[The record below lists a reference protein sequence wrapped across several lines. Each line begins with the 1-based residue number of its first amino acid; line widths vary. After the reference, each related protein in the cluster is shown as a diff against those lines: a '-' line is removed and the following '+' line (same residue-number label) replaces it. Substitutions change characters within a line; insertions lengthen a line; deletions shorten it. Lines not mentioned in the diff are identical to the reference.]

1 MKLGKYRL
9 AERLESVCNKYKE
22 TVAIIYARDNGNREE
37 YTFGEIKK
45 NAEELVTKL
54 ASIGIKSGD
63 RIGIVG
69 ANSPWWITALFGSLK
84 SETTSVLIDSSLPSD
99 EIDRLIKNSDLS
111 CLFIYDE
118 IFDALNKE
126 DYKNF
131 PVYSLDKG
139 YNLINGCS
147 VKKEIMDID
156 EDVFAIIYSS
166 GTTSSA
172 KGVMVTYDSMD
183 LASKVCIENYY
194 TGYRKKVLNIMP
206 PFHIA
211 GLTFFTSCFL
221 LGCETF
227 IIEKPSPVKLSAAFQ
242 EYKPTSFGAVPKVY
256 DVFLE
261 KIELGLKSKGNFFRN
276 TMMKMN
282 KASIFTRKNL
292 KINIGKGIFSP
303 INKQAF
309 GGNLREFFCGAAMIS
324 RETADFYFGFGVEF
338 YAMYGLT
345 ETNIPVTTTVPSE
358 YSPGTNGSIVGKG
371 VKVKI
376 GEPDHNGIGE
386 ILIKTPCMMKGYF
399 RDEKTTSEAF
409 NEEGYF
415 KTGDLGILDLNGKL
429 VITGRSKEIIVL
441 QTGKKVA
448 PIDIEA
454 LYKDVEGIEDIACCG
469 INVKDKGYDEI
480 HLFVI
485 ASDKEAVNK
494 AILERSAELTS
505 SFRTTG
511 IHFVES
517 IPATT
522 LGKVKRHL
530 LKEMATTVQE
540 EVACECRSEE
550 YTPESN
556 IISMVYKIKKDL
568 VSRGVNVTVSS
579 RLQEEL
585 GFDSISMAELS
596 FNVEN
601 EYGVDI
607 SMKIGPQF
615 TVGDVIEI
623 ATCGA
628 SSRTSEKRFYDIEK
642 FPAIRNAAHNLV
654 FRMSV
659 EALKVFWKFQ
669 VKGIENIPDDQ
680 GYILCPNH
688 ETNLDGLWVAGSLP
702 KKHRKSYFCL
712 AKEEIAKNKVGQFFL
727 RVFGGIPVN
736 RTGNSTPALKRC
748 LEVLNKRNILLIHP
762 EGTRTDDG
770 NLKEFKEGA
779 AKLALDSETP
789 IIPVKIKGG
798 YNVYPKGRFMP
809 KLFNFKSFSRHKIEI
824 VFGKPICP
832 KGKTIAEINAAIKKE
847 IISI

>member
-1 MKLGKYRL
+1 MKLAKYKL
-9 AERLESVCNKYKE
+9 AESLDYICNKYKDKIG
-22 TVAIIYARDNGNREE
+22 VIYSRDNGEKEN
-37 YTFGEIKK
+37 YTFGNISDEINLLKDK
-45 NAEELVTKL
+45 LQEL
-54 ASIGIKSGD
+54 SINPGD

-69 ANSPWWITALFGSLK
+69 ANSPWWITTLFASLK
-84 SETTSVLIDSSLPSD
+84 IEATSVLIDASLPSD
-99 EIDRLIKNSDLS
+99 EIDRLIKNSELS

-118 IFDALNKE
+118 IFEKLSGEEYTKYPIYSLNKGFE
-126 DYKNF
+126 N
-131 PVYSLDKG
+131 
-139 YNLINGCS
+139 INNCRIKRE
-147 VKKEIMDID
+147 VTDCD

-172 KGVMVTYDSMD
+172 KGVMITYDSIEGASSICMD
-183 LASKVCIENYY
+183 KYY

-227 IIEKPSPVKLSAAFQ
+227 IIEKPSPVKLSAAFE

-261 KIELGLKSKGNFFRN
+261 KIDLGLKSKGNFFRN
-276 TMMKMN
+276 TMMNLN
-282 KASIFTRKNL
+282 KASIFMRRNL
-292 KINIGKGIFSP
+292 GINTGKGVFKP
-303 INKQAF
+303 VNKQAF

-345 ETNIPVTTTVPSE
+345 ETNIPVTTTLPSE
-358 YSPGTNGSIVGKG
+358 YSPGTNGSVMGEG
-371 VKVKI
+371 VKIKI
-376 GEPDHNGIGE
+376 GAPDHNGIGE
-386 ILIKTPCMMKGYF
+386 ILIKTPNIMKGYF

-409 NEEGYF
+409 DEEGYF
-415 KTGDLGILDLNGKL
+415 KTGDLGVLDLNGKL

-454 LYKDVEGIEDIACCG
+454 LYKDVDGVDDIACCG

-485 ASDKEAVNK
+485 SSKREEVEK
-494 AILERSAELTS
+494 QLLERSASLTTS
-505 SFRTTG
+505 YRVTG
-511 IHFVES
+511 IHFVDS

-530 LKEMATTVQE
+530 LKDMVNVSAS
-540 EVACECRSEE
+540 EVACEAVNREE
-550 YTPESN
+550 TPEDK

-601 EYGVDI
+601 EFGVDI
-607 SMKIGPQF
+607 SLKIGAQF
-615 TVGDVIEI
+615 TVGDIIEI
-623 ATCGA
+623 ATCGS
-628 SSRTSEKRFYDIEK
+628 SSRALEKRHYDIEK
-642 FPAIRNAAHNLV
+642 FPAIRNAIHNMV

-659 EALKVFWKFQ
+659 ETLKIFWKFQ
-669 VKGIENIPDDQ
+669 VKGLENIPEDK

-688 ETNLDGLWVAGSLP
+688 ETNLDGLWIAGSLP

-712 AKEEIAKNKVGQFFL
+712 AKEEIAKNSFGQFFL

-736 RTGNSTPALKRC
+736 RTGNSAPALKRC
-748 LEVLNKRNILLIHP
+748 LEVLKKSNILLIHP

-798 YNVYPKGRFMP
+798 YDVYPKGRFMP
-809 KLFNFKSFSRHKIEI
+809 RLFNFKSFSRHKIEI

-832 KGKTIAEINAAIKKE
+832 KGKTVAEINAAIKNE